1 MTKSLGWMAGMG
13 LAAACALP
21 AAAFDWPAAGG
32 TATIPAGETVEVTSA
47 ADLNAAAACG
57 AIEIGDGA
65 TLSFTNVTA
74 NATIAGAIRGSGTI
88 LGCNEKTGKN
98 NNSTGTYRLT
108 FTGDLSGF
116 TGNLEFRYL
125 YATFNTA
132 KSGTFPMKFVEEN
145 NNTVQLQ
152 GAYTYANPIDFSGGA
167 NQGLL
172 IGASATCAGDIVWR
186 GGSIRGTSGNPP
198 ASGGTVTGSITCPNN
213 EIYIENGIKMLG
225 PTVTGVA
232 GKSIRADGGPLDL
245 QAKIVG
251 FNQLHT
257 YRSTGVITF
266 LADDL
271 VPAACA
277 IQFGTSSWASGGYL
291 DLNGHDQQC
300 ASITHSSNASNF
312 CTPANTTITS
322 GTAPATLSIVGA
334 QGNVTF
340 PGSLKGHVSLRY
352 ASTSANTL
360 TMTSGVHTTDGAL
373 RVQKGKMRL
382 TAGSGLPNL
391 SELEVSGTGE
401 LTLESA
407 TVNPGHVVVS
417 LADDGVLTLGAD
429 VALVADQARVNG
441 KGLKPGSYTKDS
453 ADVAGRLAG
462 DGTLTVVNAAPV
474 TEGAT
479 FTWTGA
485 GADALVTTATN
496 WAGDAA
502 PTFDGTER
510 LVFPTDAAR
519 TTATFAGAAEVYAI
533 DVRGE
538 APFTLEA
545 ADASAKIV
553 MGAGGFNL
561 TNTHVSA
568 IAQHKLNVPVELG
581 PLPQTWTLA
590 STNVRLEVNAP
601 WTGRAA
607 GDAPL
612 TIRSWGRLILNAD
625 NAALETGLVVT
636 NCATAFGNAVGPLG
650 QPFVYHENGLGA
662 TTRPATF
669 LAGLPRFMNGSR
681 PFTNAVPLRISNVA
695 TGVEQ
700 AYFNDSSANPL
711 YLDGRVT
718 YIAWADGE
726 TYVRSGVHFRGGIA
740 VENGKNLSLR
750 INGAHTYIENEPVA
764 FDGNLY
770 VDYGNTLHIG
780 SQGNSWRQ
788 LCLYKATLV
797 CEADHVL
804 PAGAAVRMSEPNS
817 WYSGKPVLN
826 LNGHDQSC
834 SRFYSGLDLKTY
846 PALFVT
852 LRSADPAMLEIK
864 GATTYNDVAALTVLG
879 QAGLCFDAP
888 GSLAFTNQLSTTTG
902 TLQVK
907 QGTVKLCAGAGWTA
921 VTNIVLN
928 GGVLAVG
935 KGAGAKAFG
944 PDQNLSEAAVTRTAG
959 VFDVAA
965 GEQATVRTMVFV
977 DETGKEHGV
986 TPGVYYAKDAAAAV
1000 QASYKVDWVTGEG
1013 TLRVLRSAI
1022 PNGTMLI
1029 IR

>member
-1 MTKSLGWMAGMG
+1 MG
-13 LAAACALP
+13 LKSRVVPYVSVMLGCVYA

-32 TATIPAGETVEVTSA
+32 TAVIPAGETVEVTSTS
-47 ADLNAAAACG
+47 DLNAAAACG

-74 NATIAGAIRGSGTI
+74 NATIAGAIRGTGTL
-88 LGCNEKTGKN
+88 LGCNAATGKN

-116 TGNLEFRYL
+116 TGNLAFRYL

-132 KSGTFPMKFVEEN
+132 KCGTFPMKFVEEN

-172 IGASATCAGDIVWR
+172 IGALATCAGDIVWR

-198 ASGGTVTGSITCPNN
+198 TSGGTITGTITCPNN
-213 EIYIENGIKMLG
+213 DIYIENGIKMLG
-225 PTVTGVA
+225 PVFTGA
-232 GKSIRADGGPLDL
+232 SGKYLRVDGGPLDL
-245 QAKIVG
+245 QAKISG
-251 FNQLHT
+251 FSQLHT
-257 YRSTGVITF
+257 YRPTGVITF

-271 VPAACA
+271 VPATCA
-277 IQFGTSSWASGGYL
+277 IQFGISSWAGGGYL

-300 ASITHSSNASNF
+300 ASITHSSNEQNF

-322 GTAPATLSIVGA
+322 GTAPATFSIVGA

-352 ASTSANTL
+352 ASSSANTL

-401 LTLESA
+401 LTLESSD
-407 TVNPGHVVVS
+407 VNPGHVVVT
-417 LADDGVLTLGAD
+417 LADDGVLTLAEG
-429 VALVADQARVNG
+429 VTLVADQARVNG

-453 ADVAGRLAG
+453 AEMAGRLAG
-462 DGTLTVVNAAPV
+462 AGTLTVVNDAPV
-474 TEGAT
+474 VEGAT

-485 GADALVTTATN
+485 GADALVTTAAN
-496 WAGDAA
+496 WAGGAA
-502 PTFDGTER
+502 PAFDGTER

-519 TTATFAGAAEVYAI
+519 TTATFAATVEVYAI

-538 APFTLEA
+538 APFTLDA
-545 ADASAKIV
+545 ANASAKIV

-568 IAQHKLNVPVELG
+568 IVQHRLNVPVELG

-601 WTGRAA
+601 WTGRPA

-612 TIRSWGRLILNAD
+612 TIRSWGRLLLKAD

-636 NCATAFGNAVGPLG
+636 NCATSFGNAFGPLG
-650 QPFVYHENGLGA
+650 QPFVYHEKGLGA
-662 TTRPATF
+662 ATRPATF
-669 LAGLPRFMNGSR
+669 LGGLPRFMNASR
-681 PFTNAVPLRISNVA
+681 PFTNAVPLRVSNVA

-700 AYFNDSSANPL
+700 AYFNDSSAHPL

-770 VDYGNTLHIG
+770 IDYGNTLHIG

-797 CEADHVL
+797 CEADDVL
-804 PAGAAVRMSEPNS
+804 PAGSSVRMSEPNS
-817 WYSGKPVLN
+817 WYSGWPVVD
-826 LNGHDQSC
+826 LNGHDQRC
-834 SRFYSGLDLKTY
+834 ARFYSGLDLKAFPDRY
-846 PALFVT
+846 VA
-852 LRSADPAMLEIK
+852 LRSAEPALLEVK
-864 GATTYNDVAALTVLG
+864 GETVYNDVAALTVLG

-888 GSLAFTNQLSTTTG
+888 GSLAFTNRLSSTTG

-907 QGTVKLCAGAGWTA
+907 RGAVKICAGAGWTA
-921 VTNIVLN
+921 TTNIVLN
-928 GGVLAVG
+928 GGAIAVA

-944 PDQNLSEAAVTRTAG
+944 ADQNLSEAAVTRTAG

-977 DETGKEHGV
+977 DESGKVRGV
-986 TPGVYYAKDAAAAV
+986 TPGVYYAKDSAAAV
-1000 QASYKVDWVTGEG
+1000 PASYKVDWITGG
-1013 TLRVLRSAI
+1013 GALRILRSAI
-1022 PNGTMLI
+1022 PNGTMLL